1 MDVKKAGKVF
11 ILDDDLLFLEL
22 CKSFLETRGFKVF
35 AEAKVDKFLQYIQS
49 EIPDV
54 VVLDVNMPEASGW
67 EVLHLLRKIFKTY
80 VPVILTTVEA
90 DKELAAAK
98 GIAHYFSKPLDLS
111 RLAEVIGAYC
121 EGGKKH
127 DVLMIEDYQ
136 PFELPWR
143 EDIRNNGWSCFGVC
157 DFLAA
162 GLYLQKNSPKVVCV
176 GTSKERFDKFRD
188 KLEHPKVIYVENRQ
202 EIKKLALH
210 LG

>member
-162 GLYLQKNSPKVVCV
+162 ELYLQKNSPKVVCV
-176 GTSKERFDKFRD
+176 GTSKEIFDKFKD
-188 KLEHPKVIYVENRQ
+188 KLKHPKVIYVENRQ

>member
-176 GTSKERFDKFRD
+176 GTSQERFDKFRD